1 MHFKQSSI
9 LKNNY
14 EAACNRD
21 ARMKALFKKPPKP
34 TFKKGTNLK
43 QMLVKAKLPKARPIN
58 TRQGER
64 ENRRGVTRCN
74 RGTGRNQC
82 RSCPHLTDSPREVVK
97 EVTIHSTGETIQIQ
111 DQINCK
117 TKSCLYVLQSKKDPR
132 KRQYA
137 GQTGAEIGTRTNQ
150 HGGDIDSEADKPV
163 PNHFRLTGSTRSD
176 LKVTPFMRVK
186 NNNPWVR
193 LHLERQFINKYN
205 LIEDGINTVL

>member
-1 MHFKQSSI
+1 M
-9 LKNNY
+9 
-14 EAACNRD
+14 
-21 ARMKALFKKPPKP
+21 
-34 TFKKGTNLK
+34 
-43 QMLVKAKLPKARPIN
+43 
-58 TRQGER
+58 
-64 ENRRGVTRCN
+64 
-74 RGTGRNQC
+74 
-82 RSCPHLTDSPREVVK
+82 
-97 EVTIHSTGETIQIQ
+97 IQIQ

-117 TKSCLYVLQSKKDPR
+117 TKSVLYLLQSR
-132 KRQYA
+132 KNPSQYA
-137 GQTGAEIGTRTNQ
+137 VQTGATIGTRTMQ